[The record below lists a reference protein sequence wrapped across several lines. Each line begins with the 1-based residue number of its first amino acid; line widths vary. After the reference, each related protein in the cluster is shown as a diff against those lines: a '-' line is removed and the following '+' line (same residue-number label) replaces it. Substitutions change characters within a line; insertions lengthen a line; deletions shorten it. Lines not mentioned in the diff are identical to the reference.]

1 MDAKLLATIIAVAK
15 KEASANSVDVSNL
28 QRTVENQLQEFNKR
42 SPILETPTFSVVNGC
57 LHCHWQSGLKINL
70 GDIVG
75 PKGDKGDS
83 IKGDKGDS
91 TKGDKGDSIKG
102 DKGDSIK
109 GDKGDSVKGDAGDSI
124 KGDKGDSVK
133 GDKGE
138 PGADGVS
145 IKGDKG
151 DPGRDALPAIP
162 AEDGID
168 GLDGVGVDKAYVDDN
183 HHLTIKL
190 TSGKV
195 IDAGYVRGPAGV
207 SSGKGGR
214 VTGGYSGGSASI
226 PGPPGKDGTN
236 GQSANSIIY
245 VTSPDQLSGTLQSN
259 KLYFI
264 DGTVDMEST
273 QITVPP
279 GGLSIG
285 GAGFDV
291 SCLTSTEDNYTMFI
305 NTAESYS
312 GNVYLTSLDVIVS
325 GTSSQVF
332 NLDAKENGSNIE
344 FNSTNFV
351 TCTSL
356 GEASNFRQGLARN
369 VGWVSITEGLTLSGT
384 WSGGFAAFDSIIVG
398 APMSGVLFRAG
409 TNLTLGGSFRSN
421 INALSLGTNGGVFCD
436 FSPSNILLDAGF
448 ALSGLRTNPLSNTLP
463 NMPATSTKALI
474 KDCVGIGNT
483 YPGAA
488 HIPVADSVIT
498 ITTQNTLTQITGAMT
513 LVEPYWFSTEN
524 TNGLR
529 SDCAQAVEGRADGT
543 MSFSGQANTEISVQ
557 LRHFI
562 AATSSYEN
570 VGPEYEAT
578 INGGLLGTLASNV
591 SFGAT
596 VTMQQGDRAEVWIK
610 NRSGTNDITLKSGGQ
625 FEVLGR

>member
-1 MDAKLLATIIAVAK
+1 MNDDLGEFVGRGFALLRDRLKAV
-15 KEASANSVDVSNL
+15 EARKALDG
-28 QRTVENQLQEFNKR
+28 
-42 SPILETPTFSVVNGC
+42 ING
-57 LHCHWQSGLKINL
+57 QDGTNGTNGK
-70 GDIVG
+70 D
-75 PKGDKGDS
+75 
-83 IKGDKGDS
+83 
-91 TKGDKGDSIKG
+91 
-102 DKGDSIK
+102 
-109 GDKGDSVKGDAGDSI
+109 
-124 KGDKGDSVK
+124 
-133 GDKGE
+133 
-138 PGADGVS
+138 GADGINGTNGNDGADGAAGS
-145 IKGDKG
+145 
-151 DPGRDALPAIP
+151 
-162 AEDGID
+162 DGID
-168 GLDGVGVDKAYVDDN
+168 GRNGDKGADGNDGETIQGEAGEKGDQGEAGAQGNVGNNGTNGQDGTDGKDATATDGKDGVGVDNTSVDKRG
-183 HHLTIKL
+183 HLIVTL
-190 TSGKV
+190 TDGRE
-195 IDAGYVRGPAGV
+195 IDAGKLP
-207 SSGKGGR
+207 K
-214 VTGGYSGGSASI
+214 
-226 PGPPGKDGTN
+226 GKDGSQFH
-236 GQSANSIIY
+236 GMIAGGPSAASTAAPQSIIY
-245 VTSPDQLSGTLQSN
+245 VTSPDQLAGTLQSD

-264 DGTVDMEST
+264 DGTVDMQST
-273 QITVPP
+273 QIVVPA
-279 GGLSIG
+279 GGLNIG

-291 SCLTSTEDNYTMFI
+291 SCLTSTADNYTMFI
-305 NTAESYS
+305 NADGSYS
-312 GNVYLTSLDVIVS
+312 GNLYLTSLDVIVS

-332 NLDAKENGSNIE
+332 DLDAKENGSNIE

-351 TCTSL
+351 ACTSL
-356 GEASNFRQGLARN
+356 GEAANFRQGLARN
-369 VGWVSITEGLTLSGT
+369 VGWVSITDGLTMSGT
-384 WSGGFAAFDSIIVG
+384 WAGGFAAFDSIIVG

-409 TNLTLGGSFRSN
+409 AGLTLGGSFRSN
-421 INALSLGTNGGVFCD
+421 INALSLGTNGGIFCD
-436 FSPSNILLDAGF
+436 FAPSNILLDAGF

-498 ITTQNTLTQITGAMT
+498 ITSQNTLTQITGAMT
-513 LVEPYWFSTEN
+513 LVEPYWFSTAN

-610 NRSGTNDITLKSGGQ
+610 NRSGTNNITLKSGGQ